1 MIPVKYIDPEDL
13 PLYAM
18 QLLTP
23 EEMEELTSSLHHS
36 VEGRKVLAEFYADL
50 SLLAHTAETHEPSAV
65 ARQRLMKHIA
75 REKKPVPA
83 SPLDQY
89 AAPIEALQPR
99 LVPSNSSLFDDE
111 PVEKSFGAKAMPW
124 VGWLLA
130 AGLAAFSFLEYQQT
144 ELLKTAVAQVKAQ
157 DADSILKARAASEL
171 LDAMKDPLAVHATLR
186 VAADAKPLPTGR
198 VLYAADRGS
207 LLFVGNNLETL
218 PASKTYELWLIPA
231 DGTKPIPAGVFR
243 PDEHGYAT
251 VAMPE
256 LLRGV
261 QAKAFG
267 ITVED
272 GAGSDVPTAP
282 VLLQGA
288 AS

>member
-50 SLLAHTAETHEPSAV
+50 SLLAHTTETHEPPAV
-65 ARQRLMKHIA
+65 ARQRLMKHVA

-89 AAPIEALQPR
+89 AVPSEPLQPR
-99 LVPSNSSLFDDE
+99 MVPSAASLFDDE

-130 AGLAAFSFLEYQQT
+130 AGLAAFSFLQYQQT
-144 ELLKTAVAQVKAQ
+144 ESMKTSFARVKEQDVQALLKAQ
-157 DADSILKARAASEL
+157 AASEL

-186 VAADAKPLPTGR
+186 VAADAKPMPMGR
-198 VLYAADRGS
+198 VVYAADKGS
-207 LLFVGNNLETL
+207 LLFVGNNLQAL
-218 PASKTYELWLIPA
+218 PSSKTYELWLIPA
-231 DGTKPIPAGVFR
+231 DGSKAIPAGVFR

-251 VAMPE
+251 VVTPE
-256 LLRGV
+256 MLRGV
-261 QAKAFG
+261 EAKAFG

-288 AS
+288 VS

>member
-36 VEGRKVLAEFYADL
+36 PEGRKVLAEFYADL
-50 SLLAHTAETHEPSAV
+50 SLLAHTAETHEPPGV
-65 ARQRLMKHIA
+65 ARQRLMKHVA
-75 REKKPVPA
+75 REKKPVPP

-89 AAPIEALQPR
+89 AAPVEPLQPHM
-99 LVPSNSSLFDDE
+99 VPSRFDDE
-111 PVEKSFGAKAMPW
+111 PMEKSFGQKALPW

-130 AGLAAFSFLEYQQT
+130 AGLAAFAFVEYQQT
-144 ELLKTAVAQVKAQ
+144 ESLKTSVARVKDQDAQTLLKAQ
-157 DADSILKARAASEL
+157 AASEL
-171 LDAMKDPLAVHATLR
+171 LDTMKDPSAVHATLR
-186 VAADAKPLPTGR
+186 VAADARPMPTGR
-198 VLYAADRGS
+198 VVYAADKGS

-218 PASKTYELWLIPA
+218 PSTKTYELWLIPA
-231 DGTKPIPAGVFR
+231 DGTKAIPAGVFR

-251 VAMPE
+251 LAMPQM
-256 LLRGV
+256 LHGV